1 MAGIVAAAREIG
13 AVVLSDECYALMQWR
28 GAVNGAEGEAD
39 SLASTP
45 CALCDDVCLGS
56 AEGVLVLYS
65 LSKQSNMAGY
75 RTAFIAGDES
85 LIASMSAYRKQ
96 IGQIIP
102 GPVQAAMAAGLRDL
116 ESVKVQHARY
126 RERLSVLVSAL
137 RAYGYCTDMPDGAL
151 YVWVRAKSGDCW
163 TDMEQLAKIGIIASP
178 GEFYGAPECLRFS
191 ATASD
196 EAIASA
202 AERLAR

>member
-1 MAGIVAAAREIG
+1 M
-13 AVVLSDECYALMQWR
+13 
-28 GAVNGAEGEAD
+28 
-39 SLASTP
+39 P
-45 CALCDDVCLGS
+45 

-75 RTAFIAGDES
+75 RTAFIAGDEVFDRTMKVH
-85 LIASMSAYRKQ
+85 IASRA
-96 IGQIIP
+96 GQIIP

-116 ESVKVQHARY
+116 ESGSRFSMHY
-126 RERLSVLVSAL
+126 RERLGVLVSAL

-163 TDMEQLAKIGIIASP
+163 TDGSSLPRLASSPAPASSS
-178 GEFYGAPECLRFS
+178 GAPECLRFS
-191 ATASD
+191 TTASD

>member
-1 MAGIVAAAREIG
+1 M
-13 AVVLSDECYALMQWR
+13 
-28 GAVNGAEGEAD
+28 NGAEGEAD

-45 CALCDDVCLGS
+45 CALRDDVCLGS

-137 RAYGYCTDMPDGAL
+137 RAYGYCTDMPQGAL
-151 YVWVRAKSGDCW
+151 YVWVKASLPRLASSPAPASSMVRRNVCVSPPPPATRRSLPLLNVWRAKPICKRASGNRWKPFIC
-163 TDMEQLAKIGIIASP
+163 GVRGSP
-178 GEFYGAPECLRFS
+178 TPM
-191 ATASD
+191 
-196 EAIASA
+196 
-202 AERLAR
+202 RLMAMCSC